1 MSTHETMAPKEFEKL
16 YQLHHSWLRNLLF
29 HLLGN
34 NEDAADLAQDAFI
47 RLWHRPKTLHTTQ
60 QVRAYLRVIARGLC
74 VDLWRRRQV
83 EQAWLDTLANHPD
96 IEAPSTEHQV
106 TILQAL
112 TDIDHMLISLPK
124 NVSKAFTLSV
134 IQGKTGKEIANE
146 LSVSERMVRHY
157 LSNSQLN
164 QQLTTYA
171 AIA

>member
-47 RLWHRPKTLHTTQ
+47 RLWHRPKTLDTTQ

-83 EQAWLDTLANHPD
+83 EQAW
-96 IEAPSTEHQV
+96 
-106 TILQAL
+106 
-112 TDIDHMLISLPK
+112 
-124 NVSKAFTLSV
+124 
-134 IQGKTGKEIANE
+134 
-146 LSVSERMVRHY
+146 
-157 LSNSQLN
+157 
-164 QQLTTYA
+164 
-171 AIA
+171 

>member
-1 MSTHETMAPKEFEKL
+1 MSTRETMAPKEFEKL

-47 RLWHRPKTLHTTQ
+47 RLWHRPKTLDTTQ

-164 QQLTTYA
+164 HQLTTYA